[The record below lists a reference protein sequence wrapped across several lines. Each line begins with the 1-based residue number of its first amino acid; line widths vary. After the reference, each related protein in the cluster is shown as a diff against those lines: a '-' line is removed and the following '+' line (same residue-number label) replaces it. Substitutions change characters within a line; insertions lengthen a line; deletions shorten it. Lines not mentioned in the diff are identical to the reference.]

1 MEKVRRYRR
10 NLAWVLVLATVFGMV
25 QYPVHNT
32 PVSVKAADSQTEKKV
47 TLSEDGV
54 LKVEGVYSVSAEM
67 LDGIEKQEILKIE
80 FDENV
85 YFIKDHTFE
94 GCHNLTEIT
103 WGGVTKIGSYAF
115 ADCENLDMMSLT
127 QKVDT
132 IQEGAFWG
140 CSNIKLVIMPNDL
153 KKLEKDAFPLATS
166 FVWRY
171 SKNEDE
177 VEDEAID
184 DAFWTGRTGTM
195 YVPDTDKWNRIIQQL
210 DEKKITWTKRI
221 AVSAYNIVYCQVAA
235 EDSSISEEYW
245 TDFDSNVVRRFTV
258 EGTVT
263 IAKIGED
270 TQEKGACIPDGICKA
285 SVKKLIIKNNII
297 LNGTCNEYIN
307 LSSVEIEN
315 ERSTISKQC
324 FKELKKLQTVRLAG
338 KAAFKEECFYG
349 CEALENLYVGS
360 CRTIE
365 TNAFYGCSSLKKL
378 EISGGV
384 NFIEESAF
392 EGCTGL
398 TKVNIGKKVFE
409 IGKRAFYG
417 CEKLESV
424 ELPVYTSKIQQDAFG
439 NCPLL
444 QTIVLPEQLSY
455 VGLGNFTTCNIYWKG
470 NEVTTQDPEEGEPS
484 FFEQVTGTMYVPSGS
499 GLWQKQ
505 KETYPE
511 VAWEEWKPVTMQPET
526 ETYDLMEQWD
536 AKATRDGVPV
546 ESCVDDE
553 GVPCIKI
560 DFSQINQLVAFRLP
574 KAIRP
579 QDYATVT
586 IKARVGVQLMFDLW
600 PSDPI
605 EADSYKYGKTAVDRT
620 YPFYYAA
627 DEKTTKYRTEDVGIY
642 NDYIDY
648 DLMGRYMS
656 IGTYKSPAEAEF
668 YGRTSE
674 FYIYSITFNPFS
686 PDTKKLVFESKM
698 PDTPETET
706 PSATYN
712 PWEPTYNPWEQP
724 TYNPW
729 EPTQLPSASSAPT
742 TTLKPTELPS
752 VSQTPSAIPQ
762 PTETPTASQTP
773 SDTPKPVEPPSA
785 SASVEASVVPS
796 KKQSKRPSIWIQKKG
811 NRKLRY
817 VQITVKSSVGRYFDL
832 YMKRRGKKFVRIRL
846 AKNSLKKG
854 KRVVKLVYVQKGYT
868 LWFKV
873 RTYDKINGKK
883 KYRAYSGQK
892 KIRL

>member
-1 MEKVRRYRR
+1 MEKMRRYRR
-10 NLAWVLVLATVFGMV
+10 NLAWVLVLAMTLGMV

-171 SKNEDE
+171 SKNEYE

-195 YVPDTDKWNRIIQQL
+195 YVPDTDKWNCIIQQL

-221 AVSAYNIVYCQVAA
+221 AVSADNIVYCQVAA
-235 EDSSISEEYW
+235 EDGSISEEYW
-245 TDFDSNVVRRFTV
+245 ADLDSNVVRRFTV

-307 LSSVEIEN
+307 LSSVEMEVEN
-315 ERSTISKQC
+315 SFILEKC
-324 FKELKKLQTVRLAG
+324 FKNLKKLQTVRITG
-338 KAAFKEECFYG
+338 QTTFEEG
-349 CEALENLYVGS
+349 C
-360 CRTIE
+360 
-365 TNAFYGCSSLKKL
+365 FYGCSSLKKL
-378 EISGGV
+378 EISGVVRSIGDR
-384 NFIEESAF
+384 AF
-392 EGCTGL
+392 EGCTSL
-398 TKVNIGKKVFE
+398 TQVNIKAVE
-409 IGKRAFYG
+409 IGKRAFFG
-417 CEKLESV
+417 CENLKSV
-424 ELPVYTSKIQQDAFG
+424 ELPVYTSKIKQDAFG

-444 QTIVLPEQLSY
+444 QTIVLPEKLSY
-455 VGLGNFTTCNIYWKG
+455 VGLGNFTACDIYWKG
-470 NEVTTQDPEEGEPS
+470 NEVTTQDPEEGGLS
-484 FFEQVTGTMYVPSGS
+484 FFEQVTGTMYIPSGS
-499 GLWQKQ
+499 EFWQKQ

-511 VAWEEWKPVTMQPET
+511 VAWEEWKPVIMQPET
-526 ETYDLMEQWD
+526 ETYDLMEQW
-536 AKATRDGVPV
+536 AFQESENGVPV
-546 ESCVDDE
+546 EAGVDDD

-560 DFSQINQLVAFRLP
+560 SFSKRYQRVAFKLP
-574 KAIRP
+574 EQIRA
-579 QDYATVT
+579 QDYATVS
-586 IKARVGVQLMFDLW
+586 IKAKVGVQLMFDLW
-600 PSDPI
+600 D
-605 EADSYKYGKTAVDRT
+605 EELTMENGYAVGTSIVDCT
-620 YPFYYAA
+620 YPFWYPN
-627 DEKTTKYRTEDVGIY
+627 DDDPIKFGTEDVGIY
-642 NDYIDY
+642 NNNISDT
-648 DLMGRYMS
+648 GKKASYMS
-656 IGTYKSPAEAEF
+656 IGICQKPEEAES
-668 YGRTSE
+668 YGRE
-674 FYIYSITFNPFS
+674 RIFYIYSITFNPLAS
-686 PDTKKLVFESKM
+686 DTKKLVFESKM
-698 PDTPETET
+698 PEEET
-706 PSATYN
+706 PA
-712 PWEPTYNPWEQP
+712 
-724 TYNPW
+724 
-729 EPTQLPSASSAPT
+729 
-742 TTLKPTELPS
+742 
-752 VSQTPSAIPQ
+752 VSQTPSATPQ
-762 PTETPTASQTP
+762 PTETSSASQVSTVTP
-773 SDTPKPVEPPSA
+773 VSTQESAESARVESSA
-785 SASVEASVVPS
+785 VPS
-796 KKQSKRPSIWIQKKG
+796 KKQSKRPAISIHKKR
-811 NRKLRY
+811 NKKSRY
-817 VQITVKSSVGRYFDL
+817 VQITVKSSVGSYFDL
-832 YMKRRGKKFVRIRL
+832 YMKKKGKKFVRIRL

-854 KRVVKLVYVQKGYT
+854 KRVVKLAYSQKGYT

>member
-10 NLAWVLVLATVFGMV
+10 NLAWILVLATVFGMI
-25 QYPVHNT
+25 QYPAHNT

-115 ADCENLDMMSLT
+115 ADCENLDMMSLA

-171 SKNEDE
+171 SKNEYE

-221 AVSAYNIVYCQVAA
+221 AVSADNIVYCQMAA
-235 EDSSISEEYW
+235 EDGSISEEYW
-245 TDFDSNVVRRFTV
+245 ADLEYDTVCRFDT
-258 EGTVT
+258 EGTITFVGN
-263 IAKIGED
+263 GED
-270 TQEKGACIPDGICKA
+270 GDNVEVCIPNEIRKA
-285 SVKKLIIKNNII
+285 SVKKLILKNNNII
-297 LNGTCNEYIN
+297 LGEICNEYMN
-307 LSSVEIEN
+307 LYSVEMEVEN
-315 ERSTISKQC
+315 SLILEKC
-324 FKELKKLQTVRLAG
+324 FKNLKKLQTVRITG
-338 KAAFKEECFYG
+338 QTTFEEGCF
-349 CEALENLYVGS
+349 C
-360 CRTIE
+360 
-365 TNAFYGCSSLKKL
+365 GCSSLKKL
-378 EISGGV
+378 EISGVVRSIGDR
-384 NFIEESAF
+384 AF
-392 EGCTGL
+392 EGCTSL
-398 TKVNIGKKVFE
+398 TQVNIKAVE
-409 IGKRAFYG
+409 IGKRAFFG
-417 CEKLESV
+417 CENLKSV
-424 ELPVYTSKIQQDAFG
+424 ELPVYTSKIKQDAFG

-444 QTIVLPEQLSY
+444 QTIVLPEKLSY
-455 VGLGNFTTCNIYWKG
+455 VGLGNFTACDIYWKG
-470 NEVTTQDPEEGEPS
+470 NEVTTQDPEEGGLS
-484 FFEQVTGTMYVPSGS
+484 FFEQVTGTMYIPSGS
-499 GLWQKQ
+499 EFWQKQ

-511 VAWEEWKPVTMQPET
+511 VAWEEWKPVIMQPET
-526 ETYDLMEQWD
+526 ETYDLMEQW
-536 AKATRDGVPV
+536 AFQESENGVPV
-546 ESCVDDE
+546 EAGVDDD

-560 DFSQINQLVAFRLP
+560 SFSKRYQRVAFKLP
-574 KAIRP
+574 EQIRA
-579 QDYATVT
+579 QDYATVS
-586 IKARVGVQLMFDLW
+586 IKAKVGVQLMFDLW
-600 PSDPI
+600 D
-605 EADSYKYGKTAVDRT
+605 EELTMENGYAVGTTIVDCT
-620 YPFYYAA
+620 YPFGYP
-627 DEKTTKYRTEDVGIY
+627 DDDDPIKFGTEDVGIY
-642 NDYIDY
+642 NNNISDT
-648 DLMGRYMS
+648 GKKASYMS
-656 IGTYKSPAEAEF
+656 IGICQKPEEAES
-668 YGRTSE
+668 YGRE
-674 FYIYSITFNPFS
+674 RIFYIYSITFNPLAS
-686 PDTKKLVFESKM
+686 DTKKLVFESKM
-698 PDTPETET
+698 PEEET
-706 PSATYN
+706 PA
-712 PWEPTYNPWEQP
+712 
-724 TYNPW
+724 
-729 EPTQLPSASSAPT
+729 
-742 TTLKPTELPS
+742 
-752 VSQTPSAIPQ
+752 VSQTPSATPQ
-762 PTETPTASQTP
+762 PTETSSASQASTVTP
-773 SDTPKPVEPPSA
+773 VSTQESAESARVESSA
-785 SASVEASVVPS
+785 ATS
-796 KKQSKRPSIWIQKKG
+796 KKKSKRPAILIHKKQ
-811 NRKLRY
+811 NKKSRY

-854 KRVVKLVYVQKGYT
+854 KRVVKLAYSQKGYT